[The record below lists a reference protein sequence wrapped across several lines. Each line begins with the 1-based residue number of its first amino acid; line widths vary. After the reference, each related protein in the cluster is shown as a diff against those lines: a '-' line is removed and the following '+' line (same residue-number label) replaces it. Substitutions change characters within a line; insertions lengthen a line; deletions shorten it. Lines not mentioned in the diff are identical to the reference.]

1 MRKIDEVIKVRKK
14 ITQKE
19 YLKTAACKN
28 SIWDFVGNYYR
39 MYLAKGDK
47 TEEKLNN
54 FILLLKWDGTSN
66 ESVDVETLF
75 QGDQYRQASEEV
87 FPVVEKIIGNL
98 VTENFDET
106 VFYEKLFTK
115 TFDDILFAGELEKIC
130 ALTILVLDPKIPY
143 YKLGPAMQMENDE
156 FGEIS
161 QSIQEEIS
169 KAIFALQFGYS
180 QKTELASQ
188 LYNIVKEQKDEKKRI
203 VLIANILGFYSS
215 QMEFLYEKANAN
227 TNSEMD
233 EE

>member
-1 MRKIDEVIKVRKK
+1 MRKK

-19 YLKTAACKN
+19 YLKKAAYKN
-28 SIWDFVGNYYR
+28 SIWNFVGSYYKL
-39 MYLAKGDK
+39 YLEKGESAEQILQD
-47 TEEKLNN
+47 

-66 ESVDVETLF
+66 ESFDVETMYQLDEYH
-75 QGDQYRQASEEV
+75 QTSKDV
-87 FPVVEKIIGNL
+87 FPVVQKIIGNL
-98 VTENFDET
+98 VTENLDET
-106 VFYEKLFTK
+106 VFYEKLFAK
-115 TFDDILFAGELEKIC
+115 TFDDILFASELEKIC
-130 ALTILVLDPKIPY
+130 SLTILILDPKIPY
-143 YKLGPAMQMENDE
+143 YKLGPALQMGNEE

-161 QSIQEEIS
+161 KSIQEEIS

-215 QMEFLYEKANAN
+215 QMEFLYEKANGV
-227 TNSEMD
+227 TNSEAA